1 MTWSD
6 VFPILTD
13 ELYDDYLASAS
24 KKARKEAETWFS
36 EQRTINPRDV
46 GHIVSVSLFWKNIR
60 SEQPDIVI
68 RNRADF
74 MSAGK
79 RRKLLRFEPWS
90 HYVAPLLEGSYR
102 LHASRSDVAFRV
114 YLASDLEFLIP
125 DLVEAGCEVRLMK
138 SSSLR
143 HNPGAMWRFLA
154 FGDTGKLVTVVDAD
168 RARLVEL
175 DVARTEAMAQSGLN
189 WWRVPV
195 WGELNEVGNV
205 SYRPFI
211 GLQMGSRGELKEIR
225 TIMEA
230 LVWAT
235 QNGKIETFAKLPGCA
250 PKPVHGTVW
259 PDYGF
264 DEWFLLSA
272 VYPRASYDGVLTF
285 VPSDAKS
292 RLLALDVQY
301 TSKANERSEIHYFGS
316 VGGGCCAPPAAPSG
330 PTNQK
335 VLLTGIWQ
343 LATANDLALILDMWE
358 HIHAQD
364 MPVTVKPVLH
374 VKSRPLLRKL
384 PAALRDA
391 AVLWEG
397 LGYSV
402 SVQGGLTD
410 AIINGHE
417 ADWVW
422 KCDSDERADFAV
434 AGGLRV
440 VMQKA
445 ERLNADY
452 VPGHWIDRVAPDQLL
467 PAIKAGSTLADQ
479 FPIPALLTKYF
490 QGSVDKKVAL
500 HRRTCPTGGANHEP
514 HDKQKVPSPFQVPI
528 WHFKW
533 NSDCKQNQ
541 LTKIA
546 ADSHQLWIREWVQ
559 TISRFDEADGVLR
572 GPWNGLPKAAWP
584 RLPKK
589 YGSGRYPFRTE

>member
-1 MTWSD
+1 MLIVLTVLSD
-6 VFPILTD
+6 VPSFSAIPILIFF
-13 ELYDDYLASAS
+13 
-24 KKARKEAETWFS
+24 FS
-36 EQRTINPRDV
+36 
-46 GHIVSVSLFWKNIR
+46 
-60 SEQPDIVI
+60 
-68 RNRADF
+68 
-74 MSAGK
+74 GK
-79 RRKLLRFEPWS
+79 IF
-90 HYVAPLLEGSYR
+90 
-102 LHASRSDVAFRV
+102 LHASEKNQSSRPNKPGRRA
-114 YLASDLEFLIP
+114 
-125 DLVEAGCEVRLMK
+125 LVERNSTPLCADWRL
-138 SSSLR
+138 
-143 HNPGAMWRFLA
+143 
-154 FGDTGKLVTVVDAD
+154 
-168 RARLVEL
+168 
-175 DVARTEAMAQSGLN
+175 
-189 WWRVPV
+189 
-195 WGELNEVGNV
+195 
-205 SYRPFI
+205 
-211 GLQMGSRGELKEIR
+211 
-225 TIMEA
+225 
-230 LVWAT
+230 
-235 QNGKIETFAKLPGCA
+235 
-250 PKPVHGTVW
+250 
-259 PDYGF
+259 
-264 DEWFLLSA
+264 
-272 VYPRASYDGVLTF
+272 PRCG
-285 VPSDAKS
+285 
-292 RLLALDVQY
+292 
-301 TSKANERSEIHYFGS
+301 
-316 VGGGCCAPPAAPSG
+316 
-330 PTNQK
+330 
-335 VLLTGIWQ
+335 
-343 LATANDLALILDMWE
+343 
-358 HIHAQD
+358 QD
-364 MPVTVKPVLH
+364 
-374 VKSRPLLRKL
+374 
-384 PAALRDA
+384 
-391 AVLWEG
+391 
-397 LGYSV
+397 
-402 SVQGGLTD
+402 D